1 MSGVGGSM
9 QTLLAFLGAL
19 LLLIVVHE
27 WGHFWVARRVG
38 VKVLRFSVGFGKPL
52 WSKRLGVD
60 QTEFVIA
67 ALPLGGYVKMLDQR
81 EAPVAADELH
91 RAFDQQSLVKR
102 VAIVSAGPLANF
114 ILALL
119 LYWGLYLNG
128 IPGLKPYVNA
138 PAAETIAAQSGFQA
152 GDLIVRFS
160 GHEVRNWSELQL
172 HLVDALLSHERVTVE
187 AIDLNNHLIVHT
199 LDLSSLDSGD
209 GENPITERI
218 GLVPWDFPIA
228 PQVGR
233 VLPDS
238 PAIRAGLHAGDRVM
252 AVEGAPLTSWQDFVR
267 MVRSHPNQ
275 VLRVQVDHDGV
286 ERELNLTP
294 ELYTGENG
302 KTVGRIGAA
311 PELDP
316 SLEARLGTTVHYG
329 LWGALMEGGQQTWK
343 MTRLTFK
350 TFGMMVMGQASW
362 KNVGGPVQI
371 AGYAGQS
378 AKMGLIPYLSFL
390 ALISISLGALN
401 LLPVPLL
408 DGGYL
413 MYYVVEFIK
422 GSPVSDQVMA
432 VTQRIGLM
440 LLTALMGF
448 ALYNDIHRLITN

>member
-1 MSGVGGSM
+1 MSGMGGGL

-27 WGHFWVARRVG
+27 WGHFWVARRMG

-52 WSKRLGVD
+52 WTTRRGAD

-67 ALPLGGYVKMLDQR
+67 AFPLGGYVKMLDQR
-81 EAPVAADELH
+81 EAPVAAHELH
-91 RAFDQQSLVKR
+91 RAFDQQSLAKR
-102 VAIVSAGPLANF
+102 AAIVSAGPLANF

-128 IPGLKPYVNA
+128 VPGLKPYVNT
-138 PAAETIAAQSGFQA
+138 PAAETIAAQSGFQS
-152 GDLIVRFS
+152 GELIVHFS
-160 GHEVRNWSELQL
+160 GQDVRNWSELQL
-172 HLVDALLSHERVTVE
+172 HLIDAALDHERVKVD
-187 AIDLNNHLIVHT
+187 AIDVRGHLVVHT
-199 LDLSSLDSGD
+199 LDLSSWDSGD
-209 GENPITERI
+209 SETPITERI
-218 GLVPWDFPIA
+218 GLVPWDFPIV

-238 PAIRAGLHAGDRVM
+238 AAARAGLRAGDRVIAM
-252 AVEGAPLTSWQDFVR
+252 EGAPTASWQDFVR

-275 VLRVQVDHDGV
+275 ALHVQIDNGGV
-286 ERELNLTP
+286 QRELILTP
-294 ELYTGENG
+294 ELYNAEAG
-302 KTVGRIGAA
+302 KAVGRIGAA
-311 PELDP
+311 PAIDP
-316 SLEARLGTTVHYG
+316 TLEERLGTTVHYG
-329 LWGALMEGGQQTWK
+329 LWGALTEAGQQTWK

-371 AGYAGQS
+371 ATYAGQS

-422 GSPVSDQVMA
+422 GSPVSDEIMA

-448 ALYNDIHRLITN
+448 ALYNDIHRLLTN